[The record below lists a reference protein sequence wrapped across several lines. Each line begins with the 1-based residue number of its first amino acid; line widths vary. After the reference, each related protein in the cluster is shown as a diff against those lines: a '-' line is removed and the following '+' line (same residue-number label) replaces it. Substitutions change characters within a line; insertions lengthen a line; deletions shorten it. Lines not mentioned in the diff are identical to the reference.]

1 MSSDSGISGL
11 PSGQTVAATDVLP
24 ADQLVGSSFQT
35 KGITAAQLKVFTNQ
49 AGAKDTS
56 ISSGVGT
63 IHMKSANPAT
73 NVAWIPIT
81 TSDGTTLFVPAWT
94 TNNP

>member
-11 PSGQTVAATDVLP
+11 PTGSAVAATDVIP
-24 ADQLVGSSFQT
+24 ADQLSAGKFAT
-35 KGITAAQLKVFTNQ
+35 KGVTAAQLKTFINP

-56 ISSGVGT
+56 INSGVGT

-73 NVAWIPIT
+73 NAAWIPIT
-81 TSDGTTLFVPAWT
+81 TTDGTVYYVPGWT

>member
-1 MSSDSGISGL
+1 MSADSGISGL
-11 PSGQTVAATDVLP
+11 PAGQAVAGTDVIP
-24 ADQLVGSSFQT
+24 TDQLTGTTFQT
-35 KGITAAQLKVFTNQ
+35 KGVTAAQLKTFINP

-56 ISSGVGT
+56 ISTGVGS
-63 IHMKSANPAT
+63 IKMKSANPAT

-81 TSDGTTLFVPAWT
+81 TADGTVYFVPGWT

>member
-1 MSSDSGISGL
+1 MSQDSGIAGL
-11 PSGQTVAATDVLP
+11 PTGQSVAATDVLP
-24 ADQLVGSSFQT
+24 ADQLVGTTFQT
-35 KGITAAQLKVFTNQ
+35 KGVTAAQLKTFINP
-49 AGAKDTS
+49 AGAKDTT

-81 TSDGTTLFVPAWT
+81 AQDGTVYFVPGWT